1 MARPALSLRESNLRI
16 QVLLRIFVLVAS
28 VGLTQAAYAQT
39 VSTTT
44 YGTPGLIDM
53 PTAQSAPDAELSMS
67 VFYFAGNLR
76 TTLSF
81 QITPRLSGSFR
92 YSSIERLGAR
102 GALFD
107 RSFDLRYRLIDE
119 GKYLPAVAVGLQDFI
134 GTGIYS
140 GEYFVA
146 SKRLTPTVAV
156 SGGLGWG
163 RLGSFNGFSNPLGVL
178 GNSFGSRSRRFSGQG
193 GVVDTT
199 SWFRGD
205 AAFFG
210 GIVWQVTPKLTLKAE
225 YSSDAYTRETAAN
238 NFTRKT
244 PYNLGLDYQVNENI
258 NLHATYMYGSEF
270 GAGITFKLNPKEPVI
285 IGGQGKAPQPVR
297 VRLPDN
303 INNLGWTTIP
313 NAQKN
318 LRKATQVLLAKEGLA
333 LEAMSISSSTV
344 TLRLRNERYLAS
356 AEAIGRTARI
366 LTRVMPDSVETFKI
380 IPIARGIP
388 LSEITLKRSDLEV
401 LEHDGNGAALSY
413 AAAKITDAAN
423 SSKELI
429 FREDLYPK
437 FTWGIGPYIRSSY
450 FDPDSPIRAEVG
462 VKASASY
469 TITPGL
475 VLSGEISK
483 RAVGNI
489 HTATRRSDSTIRRV
503 RSDGALYNQ
512 AGDPAINDL
521 TLSYHF
527 RPGKNLYGRV
537 TVGYLETMYGGVS
550 TELLWKPVDSRLA
563 IGLEANLL
571 RQRDFNQLFGFQD
584 YQVATGH
591 LTAYWDMGK
600 GFHSQ
605 LSVGR
610 YLGGD
615 LGGTLKLERT
625 FKNGWRVGAY
635 ATITDIPFSDFG
647 EGSFDKGLLFTVPL
661 DHFVGSPT
669 GRTFDSII
677 QPLSRDGGARVNV
690 DGRLYGTV
698 QNHHDKALKDSWGRF
713 WR

>member
-1 MARPALSLRESNLRI
+1 MSVRISLIAGSLLLGQSLS
-16 QVLLRIFVLVAS
+16 
-28 VGLTQAAYAQT
+28 AQN

-44 YGTPGLIDM
+44 FGTPGLVDM
-53 PTAQSAPDAELSMS
+53 PSAQSAPDAELSTS
-67 VFYFAGNLR
+67 LSYAKGATR

-92 YSSIERLGAR
+92 YSGIEGIGSKGTLW
-102 GALFD
+102 D
-107 RSFDLRYRLIDE
+107 RSFDLRYRLVDE
-119 GKYLPAVAVGLQDFI
+119 GKYRPAIAIGLQDFI
-134 GTGIYS
+134 GTGVYS
-140 GEYFVA
+140 GEYLVA
-146 SKRLTPTVAV
+146 SKTLASTITVT
-156 SGGLGWG
+156 GGIGWG
-163 RLGSFNGFSNPLGVL
+163 RYGSHNGFANPLGGL
-178 GNSFGSRSRRFSGQG
+178 SSGFNARTTDFTRTG
-193 GVVDTT
+193 GIIE
-199 SWFRGD
+199 SAKWFRGD

-210 GIVWQVTPKLTLKAE
+210 GIAWQATPKLTLKAE
-225 YSSDAYTRETAAN
+225 YSSDAYVQEVNSGAITRTS
-238 NFTRKT
+238 
-244 PYNLGLDYQVNENI
+244 PYNFGLDYEIVKGIHLNASY
-258 NLHATYMYGSEF
+258 LYGTEF
-270 GAGITFKLNPKEPVI
+270 GLGFTVKLNPKEPAV
-285 IGGQGKAPQPVR
+285 IGGAGKAPQPVR

-303 INNLGWTTIP
+303 IGNLGWTTIP

-318 LRKATQVLLAKEGLA
+318 LRKATQDLLATEGLA
-333 LEAMSISSSTV
+333 LEAMSVSSSTV

-366 LTRVMPDSVETFKI
+366 LSRVMPDSVETFKI

-429 FREDLYPK
+429 FREDFYPK
-437 FTWGIGPYIRSSY
+437 FTWSIGPYIRSSY

-462 VKASASY
+462 LKASASY

-489 HTATRRSDSTIRRV
+489 HTATRRSDSTIQRV

-512 AGDPAINDL
+512 QGDPAINDL

-550 TELLWKPVDSRLA
+550 TELLWKPVDSRVA
-563 IGLEANLL
+563 IGIEANLL
-571 RQRDFNQLFGFQD
+571 KQRAFDQLFGFQD

>member
-1 MARPALSLRESNLRI
+1 M
-16 QVLLRIFVLVAS
+16 QVLVRILVLMVS
-28 VGLTQAAYAQT
+28 VVVGHAAHAQA
-39 VSTTT
+39 VSATTF
-44 YGTPGLIDM
+44 GTPGLIEM
-53 PTAQSAPDAELSMS
+53 PSAQSAPDAELSTS
-67 VFYFAGNLR
+67 VSYFDGTQR

-92 YSSIERLGAR
+92 YSILEDYLPSGTLY
-102 GALFD
+102 D
-107 RSFDLRYRLIDE
+107 RSFDLRYRVLDE
-119 GKYLPAVAVGLQDFI
+119 SRYRPSVAIGLQDFI
-134 GTGIYS
+134 GTGAYS
-140 GEYFVA
+140 GEYVVA
-146 SKRLTPTVAV
+146 SKTVTPSLTFT
-156 SGGLGWG
+156 GGVGWG
-163 RLGSFNGFSNPLGVL
+163 RFGSFNRFNNPLGALNDNFNV
-178 GNSFGSRSRRFSGQG
+178 RPSGTTGAG
-193 GVVDTT
+193 GRIE
-199 SWFRGD
+199 SAKWFRGD

-210 GIVWQVTPKLTLKAE
+210 GVAWQATPKLTLKAE
-225 YSSDAYTRETAAN
+225 YSSDAYVEEVRRAGFN
-238 NFTRKT
+238 RRS
-244 PYNLGLDYQVNENI
+244 PYNFGLDYKVTKGI
-258 NLHATYMYGSEF
+258 NLQVSYLYGSEF
-270 GAGITFKLNPKEPVI
+270 GLGFTVKLNPKEPAV
-285 IGGQGKAPQPVR
+285 IGGAGKAPQPVR

-318 LRKATQVLLAKEGLA
+318 LRKATQDLLAKEGLA

-413 AAAKITDAAN
+413 AAAKITDAAK

-450 FDPDSPIRAEVG
+450 FDPDQPIRLEVG
-462 VKASASY
+462 IKANASY

-521 TLSYHF
+521 TLAYHF